1 MLSEDKINKHQNF
14 STVVTERNGRLDT
27 SHETEVPLL
36 FRLETFSTS
45 ATQSNILS
53 TLFRTLN
60 IALVPCICL
69 HVGVVFLNCLAVVS
83 ASALEFQLTSRW
95 RFLFLR
101 FAVGFSVV
109 GFFNRLLV
117 GVGCIFHNE
126 MFQQLHVYIFNLLDL
141 VQRISK
147 CCFLQSF
154 S

>member
-1 MLSEDKINKHQNF
+1 MSLVGISRFNKNLSGFAGISGVKLLKEVII
-14 STVVTERNGRLDT
+14 LDT

-53 TLFRTLN
+53 TLFRTLS

-101 FAVGFSVV
+101 FAVGFAVV
-109 GFFNRLLV
+109 GFFATPL
-117 GVGCIFHNE
+117 
-126 MFQQLHVYIFNLLDL
+126 
-141 VQRISK
+141 
-147 CCFLQSF
+147 
-154 S
+154 